1 MSLPKTVCSVWQ
13 TVVVRASIILFFGT
27 FRTGASRRGSMEGNT
42 HKTRWANLSLLPA
55 LTIAVA
61 EPKRSRQFS
70 VWPGEPEAGEGIPL
84 SERGLVAPGLDAC
97 AMAELGLAQSSE
109 ATCGAELRS
118 GALVALL
125 TDYALEPVEVHA
137 LFPAGPPPSTKV
149 RAFAYHLAAALSG
162 ASFL

>member
-1 MSLPKTVCSVWQ
+1 
-13 TVVVRASIILFFGT
+13 
-27 FRTGASRRGSMEGNT
+27 MEGNT

-70 VWPGEPEAGEGIPL
+70 VWPGEPEAGDGIPL
-84 SERGLVAPGLDAC
+84 SERGLVAPGLDAY
-97 AMAELGLAQSSE
+97 AMAGLGLAKSSE
-109 ATCGAELRS
+109 AKCGAELRS

-137 LFPAGPPPSTKV
+137 FSPRGRVPRQRSAPSRTTSPRPQRCV
-149 RAFAYHLAAALSG
+149 IFYTV
-162 ASFL
+162 